1 MNTYGRWI
9 ERRER
14 ILTLRDTSRRILP
27 FDWGLECLGDA
38 DGGDPLSQ
46 VKTYARSALADRR
59 FYASTPPRNLRRSG
73 DRLTFETPIESA
85 HPVNNTVYA
94 RIFPGPDRRRA
105 VIVVPQWNA
114 DESSHAGLCRLF
126 ARLGI
131 TAVRLSLPYHERR
144 MPPGEVRA
152 EHMVSPNIG
161 RTLQATRQA
170 VLEVLQ
176 VAHWLR
182 DEGYEHL
189 GVVGTSI
196 GSCVTFLAF
205 VHDPLIGTGVFNH
218 VSTSF
223 AQVVWSGLA
232 TRYVRWGLEGYI
244 ARDDLEQCWA
254 PISPWYFIPRL
265 RDARRPHLLI
275 TARHD
280 LTFIPELTQEVV
292 LRYREHR
299 IPFDRIELPCG
310 HYTTARFPF
319 IYMDAWHICRY
330 LHRHLGRRQ

>member
-1 MNTYGRWI
+1 MSTYGRWI

-14 ILTLRDTSRRILP
+14 ILTLRDTSRRILR
-27 FDWGLECLGDA
+27 FDWGLEFLGRQG
-38 DGGDPLSQ
+38 GGDPLSQ
-46 VKTYARSALADRR
+46 VKAYARSALGDLN
-59 FYASTPPRNLRRSG
+59 FYASSPPRNVRRSG
-73 DRLTFETPIESA
+73 DRLTFESPVESA
-85 HPVNNTVYA
+85 YPVNNTVYA
-94 RIFPGPDRRRA
+94 RIFPGPDRGRA

-114 DESSHAGLCRLF
+114 NESSHVGLCRLF

-131 TAVRLSLPYHERR
+131 TALRLSLPYHERR
-144 MPPGEVRA
+144 LPLGEVRA

-176 VAHWLR
+176 AAHWLR
-182 DEGYEHL
+182 DEGYEHV
-189 GVVGTSI
+189 GVMGTSI

-218 VSTSF
+218 VSSSF
-223 AQVVWSGLA
+223 AHVVWTGLA

-244 ARDDLEQCWA
+244 ARDDLEHCWA

-265 RDARRPHLLI
+265 RESQRPHLLI
-275 TARHD
+275 TARYD
-280 LTFIPELTQEVV
+280 LTFVPELSQQVF
-292 LRYREHR
+292 LRYREHG

-319 IYMDAWHICRY
+319 ICMDAWHICRY